1 MDFQISQVPATL
13 PLRLASHA
21 AHVLRKTSQFGCS
34 LFPDGVSRTLC
45 PNPST
50 SVSVLRARTLGWG
63 FGTGFGRGEGS
74 PKPPSLGAVPG
85 IGDASAEPPAGH
97 GAGRACRHSQ
107 IATSS
112 SFPCPPRSC
121 DSSRSVLPCP
131 CSENASEVGECTSC
145 CSPKLPAMRFKRPQF
160 HHALGSKSKPPP
172 APRDRA
178 CGAAGMQGWNR
189 KQEGTQPGTINGARG
204 NLMPGAIFLNS
215 LRGKPRVSGGG
226 RRTLEVV

>member
-131 CSENASEVGECTSC
+131 CSENTSEVGECTSC

-172 APRDRA
+172 APRDRGPSLRS
-178 CGAAGMQGWNR
+178 CRDAGMEQKAG
-189 KQEGTQPGTINGARG
+189 GDPARHNKRG
-204 NLMPGAIFLNS
+204 E
-215 LRGKPRVSGGG
+215 GKPDAWSHFLKLTTREAPCVWWGSEN
-226 RRTLEVV
+226 T